1 MARIDKMPD
10 KKEHSEAH
18 LLFEKLVQSE
28 RKLAIK
34 CVKEKTNKE
43 EMKMAVFRF
52 LKTRSAKKILRNN

>member
-1 MARIDKMPD
+1 MARINKMPD
-10 KKEHSEAH
+10 KKEHSKAH

-52 LKTRSAKKILRNN
+52 LKTRSAKKILCNN